1 MNRRIRLLVADDHA
15 VVREGLIRILQHED
29 DLEVVAEA
37 ENGLATLRKV
47 REFQP
52 DVLLLDIAM
61 PECNGMEVLQVLRK
75 EGSGAAVVVL
85 SMYDNESYIREVFR
99 SGAAGYVLKASD
111 VAEICQAI
119 RAAARGELFL
129 SNEIRRKVVKGF
141 LDYAPASAM
150 QTRFDALSAQERK
163 VLILLARGKSN
174 KEIADELFL
183 SVKTIEKHRTAIG
196 HKLGISSRVAL
207 THYAIEIGLLDLLSG
222 PDLKPEFGL
231 GPMKK

>member
-1 MNRRIRLLVADDHA
+1 MSRRIRLLVADDHA

-75 EGSGAAVVVL
+75 EGSRAAVVVL

-129 SNEIRRKVVKGF
+129 SNEIRRKVMKGF
-141 LDYAPASAM
+141 LEYAPASAM

-163 VLILLARGKSN
+163 VLILLATGSGKWQDDGGHQSGVDYCSWGQKGTAPRWRLASPSN
-174 KEIADELFL
+174 PPASGIAPGDGYE
-183 SVKTIEKHRTAIG
+183 
-196 HKLGISSRVAL
+196 
-207 THYAIEIGLLDLLSG
+207 
-222 PDLKPEFGL
+222 
-231 GPMKK
+231 